1 MIPIKNMEWHGYWNG
16 VDLRMT
22 IDLQL
27 WSKRLGTLKEMRR
40 ENTPCL
46 LKSYSLPVT
55 MLGIVVEGAR
65 SCCLPSPQLGGGGGG
80 GGEEKMS
87 QFHQLLRY
95 CPNIAI

>member
-1 MIPIKNMEWHGYWNG
+1 MIPIKNVEWHGYWNG

-46 LKSYSLPVT
+46 LKSYFTKTIIHLVLMASESIAHSAASWAIDSEPIRDRGNR
-55 MLGIVVEGAR
+55 GIIVKYEAL
-65 SCCLPSPQLGGGGGG
+65 SYP
-80 GGEEKMS
+80 
-87 QFHQLLRY
+87 
-95 CPNIAI
+95 